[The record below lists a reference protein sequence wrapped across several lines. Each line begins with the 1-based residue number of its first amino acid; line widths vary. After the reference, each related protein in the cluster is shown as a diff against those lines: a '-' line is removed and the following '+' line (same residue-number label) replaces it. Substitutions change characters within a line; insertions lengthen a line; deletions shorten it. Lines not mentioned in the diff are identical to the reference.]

1 MVEVRRLGRSLS
13 PGDKARQV
21 KACGWLRE
29 SDTREFPS
37 GKRFDQGVVYGL
49 CDPESRPCHPPES
62 SKEYPEL
69 ARRQRDLSS
78 QSDRE
83 IPQCHPQLRGRG
95 LPAKV
100 DQPAELEPG
109 LKRAR
114 IADLLR
120 SSSQPTIRK
129 AGAEEDLI
137 CRSLALPLRGLPY
150 TA

>member
-49 CDPESRPCHPPES
+49 CDPESRQCHPP
-62 SKEYPEL
+62 
-69 ARRQRDLSS
+69 
-78 QSDRE
+78 
-83 IPQCHPQLRGRG
+83 LRGRG

-100 DQPAELEPG
+100 DQPAELGPG

-150 TA
+150 